1 MSRMLKPRRD
11 RGHDTGLALVNALV
25 LVAALSAVA
34 VLLLQLAQGARLRQ
48 AQTQEVVQAEAYLDG
63 LELLVIGILDTDRTN
78 GEADHLG
85 EAWAKAG
92 SGAGGSVPIDRG
104 TGTYEISD
112 LQGKYSLNWL
122 SGGDA
127 LFGEDAYGDLLAAA
141 GLSDE
146 LGQSIRDFIGP
157 NGPRNPQP
165 YLQQT
170 PPLLP
175 RGGLQILPQLRQVA
189 GMTPAAY
196 ARLDQMFTA
205 VQTEGALNVNTAP
218 AAVLAVAL
226 PDLSPSDIATLVEKR
241 RQTPFTDPEALQLEL
256 TRMLGAEKAEEFD
269 FGPYGISSHWFAAQI
284 SVTLGQTRLARRVI
298 LERSGETGKTKASF
312 RFAEN

>member
-1 MSRMLKPRRD
+1 MSRMLKTRRD
-11 RGHDTGLALVNALV
+11 RGLALVNALV

-48 AQTQEVVQAEAYLDG
+48 AQTQEVVQAESYLNG
-63 LELLVIGILDTDRTN
+63 LELLVIGILDTDRK
-78 GEADHLG
+78 GGAADHLG

-92 SGAGGSVPIDRG
+92 GSVPMDRG
-104 TGTYEISD
+104 TGTYDISD

-141 GLSDE
+141 GLSEE

-170 PPLLP
+170 PAVLP
-175 RGGLQILPQLRQVA
+175 RGGLQILPQLRQVV
-189 GMTPAAY
+189 GMTPASY

-241 RQTPFTDPEALQLEL
+241 RQTPFTEAEALQLEL
-256 TRMLGAEKAEEFD
+256 ARMLGEEKAEEFD
-269 FGPYGISSHWFAAQI
+269 FGPYGISSHWFAAKI
-284 SVTLGQTRLARRVI
+284 SVTLGQTRLARLVI

>member
-1 MSRMLKPRRD
+1 MSRMLKTRRD
-11 RGHDTGLALVNALV
+11 RGLALVNALV

-48 AQTQEVVQAEAYLDG
+48 AQTQEVVQAAAYLDG
-63 LELLVIGILDTDRTN
+63 LELLVIGILDTDRK
-78 GEADHLG
+78 GGAADHLG
-85 EAWAKAG
+85 EAWAT
-92 SGAGGSVPIDRG
+92 AGGSVPMDRG
-104 TGTYEISD
+104 TGTYDISD
-112 LQGKYSLNWL
+112 LQGKFSLNWL

-127 LFGEDAYGDLLAAA
+127 LFGEDAYGDLIAAA

-170 PPLLP
+170 PPVLP
-175 RGGLQILPQLRQVA
+175 RGGLQILPQLRQVV
-189 GMTPAAY
+189 GMTPESY
-196 ARLDQMFTA
+196 GLLEQMFTA
-205 VQTEGALNVNTAP
+205 VQTEGTINLNTAP
-218 AAVLAVAL
+218 AAVLGAVL
-226 PDLSPSDIATLVEKR
+226 SDLSASDIATLVEKR
-241 RQTPFTDPEALQLEL
+241 SQAPFIEVEDLHAEL
-256 TRMLGAEKAEEFD
+256 ARMLGEEKAEEFD
-269 FGPYGISSHWFAAQI
+269 FSPYSIASHWFAAKI
-284 SVTLGQTRLARRVI
+284 SVTLGQTRLARLVI